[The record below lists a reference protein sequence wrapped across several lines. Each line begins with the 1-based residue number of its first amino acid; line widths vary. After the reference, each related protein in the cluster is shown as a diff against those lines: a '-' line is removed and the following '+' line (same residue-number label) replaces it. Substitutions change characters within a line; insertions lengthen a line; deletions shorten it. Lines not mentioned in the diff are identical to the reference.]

1 MCSTMDSTTGNVV
14 EAERGNSMYKTK
26 KIIALCLAFAILAL
40 SVVPVFATESE
51 KNTKSV
57 EQYTPY
63 VPDGYTEEQWN
74 SMSNEEQWD
83 AFYAQGAS
91 NDIKSDEFG
100 NYDTGSAQLLCM
112 AETGVL
118 NCSSLTL
125 IFYNIDDGNYYWT
138 DITDF
143 DAPVITL
150 PVGTYILDCVQYD
163 GESSVN
169 VKAELDPEQI
179 TITKN
184 TTLDPDDGIFLWIS
198 VAYEEYQKNEIDT
211 NIIAYSGFKGTV
223 SLDLVGQSDVV
234 SNEQEHTYHVILE
247 DGKIYNRQ
255 VLYTGSYQL
264 KNVQVTDSSGKVANA
279 YYDGG
284 EIYISRNTD
293 AQASTTLYVYRTKAD
308 LPSAFIQ
315 SLSNPYNTYISTED
329 NAATLISD
337 AADTEI
343 SEDNEKED
351 ANATTESRSE
361 EPSNNIGRLI
371 FAVLVIIIT
380 VSFVLKNKEKILNIF
395 KSFFN

>member
-1 MCSTMDSTTGNVV
+1 M
-14 EAERGNSMYKTK
+14 RKTK

-40 SVVPVFATESE
+40 SVVPVFAAESE
-51 KNTKSV
+51 TNTKTV
-57 EQYTPY
+57 EQYAPY
-63 VPDGYTEEQWN
+63 MPDGYTDEQWS
-74 SMSNEEQWD
+74 SMSAEEQWD

-100 NYDTGSAQLLCM
+100 NYDTGSVQLICM

-118 NCSSLTL
+118 NCGSLTL
-125 IFYNIDDGNYYWT
+125 IFYNMDDGNYYWT

-150 PVGTYILDCVQYD
+150 PVGTYTLDCVQYD

-169 VKAELDPEQI
+169 VQAELDPEQI

-198 VAYEEYQKNEIDT
+198 VAYEEYQQNEINT

-223 SLDLVGQSDVV
+223 SFDLVGRSDVV
-234 SNEQEHTYHVILE
+234 SDEQEHTCHVILE
-247 DGKIYNRQ
+247 EGKVYDSK
-255 VLYTGSYQL
+255 VLYTGSYQIR
-264 KNVQVTDSSGKVANA
+264 NVHVTDSSGKAANV

-284 EIYISRNTD
+284 EIYVSRNTD
-293 AQASTTLYVYRTKAD
+293 VQADTTLYVYQTKAD

-329 NAATLISD
+329 NAVTLISNGGDTELSGDSEDEDAD
-337 AADTEI
+337 AATGSSSDE
-343 SEDNEKED
+343 
-351 ANATTESRSE
+351 RSD
-361 EPSNNIGRLI
+361 NIGRWI
-371 FAVLVIIIT
+371 FLVLVIIIST
-380 VSFVLKNKEKILNIF
+380 SMILKNKEKILEIL
-395 KSFFN
+395 KSFWG